1 MENSKRFATSTEVAK
16 MFGVGP
22 VAAWR
27 MMHAGRIPC
36 IEIGR
41 RLYADLS
48 LLGDTIEAQTERRES
63 AKNPRR

>member
-1 MENSKRFATSTEVAK
+1 MENSKMFATSTEVAK
-16 MFGVGP
+16 MFGVCR

-36 IEIGR
+36 IEIGS

-48 LLGDTIEAQTERRES
+48 LLDDTIEEQTERRKS
-63 AKNPRR
+63 AKNQRL